1 MPDTPSQFHK
11 RHNPLLGTDVLERVD
26 KAQAKHANR
35 AKGMDRCL
43 DIVWQCFFWAIILAA
58 IGLTGFT
65 LLMWKR

>member
-26 KAQAKHANR
+26 KVRAKYANR
-35 AKGMDRCL
+35 AKGMHLWL
-43 DIVWQCFFWAIILAA
+43 DIAWQCFFWTIVLAA